1 MKLKYITVSL
11 LLMGLVACNNKE
23 GAQSKEEEKTET
35 LFTLLEPEETGV
47 TFINKVQNQKNF
59 NIFKYRNFYNGGG
72 VAIGDINNDG
82 LADIYLTANM
92 GSNKLFLNK
101 GNFTFEDVTQKS
113 KTALSDH
120 WSTGVVFVDLNHDG
134 LLDIYVCNAGFVKGQ
149 NQKNAL
155 FINQGNMLFEEQ
167 AAMYGLDESGYT
179 THAAFFDYDKD
190 GDLDAY
196 ILNNSFIPT
205 NTLNYSNKRNLR
217 ATDWPVKDFL
227 KGGGDKLLENQDNKF
242 VDVSEKAGIYQ
253 SLIGFGLGV
262 TVGDVNEDGYE
273 DLYISNDFFERDYLY
288 LNQKDGTFAERLED
302 YFEHISHSSMGA
314 DMRDINNDGLPDIF
328 VTDMLPDEEY
338 RLKTT
343 ASFDDIN
350 LRNLKI
356 KQGFYNQ
363 FMHNTLQLNKG
374 GKFKEI
380 AFHSG
385 VAASDWSWGAL
396 MFDADNDRYT
406 DLLVCNG
413 IFHDVINLDFMDFF
427 ANDIM
432 QQMVLSGKKEDVV
445 AVIDKM
451 PSTPLQNKFF
461 KNIGEAKFEEVSTA
475 WGLPE
480 KTFSNGAAYGDLD
493 NDGDYDLVINNVN
506 QPALLY
512 KNNATNHA
520 LQIRLVGPSGNPDAI
535 GSKVFVY
542 DTNEILSRQVHPG
555 RGFQSS
561 VDYKLIFGLGEQTA
575 IDSIKIIWPDQ
586 KESFIYNNIQAD
598 TLLVFEYGDA
608 VARKGEKIV
617 AKKIF
622 TEISHDIVSHEEDD
636 WVDYYYERGLY
647 RLLSKEGPKSCV
659 ADVNGDG
666 QDDLFICGAKDK
678 PSMIYMQQ
686 NGKLEISE
694 QVDMGKHLLFE
705 DVTATFFDADGDGD
719 QDLVVGT
726 GGNRM
731 KPNEYLLRDRL
742 YLNDGNG
749 GFRISMDFKPKKG
762 MNTAKIIA
770 WDYDVDGDQDLLCF
784 SRSTPRHFGYRPI
797 HALYDNDGNGI
808 FTKVNSEQ
816 TAAFEKLGMVTDAT
830 LANIDKDDREE
841 IVIIGEF
848 AAPIIS
854 RYDGKKFIATKTN
867 LSQLHGWYYSVAATD
882 IDGDG
887 DQDLI
892 FGNHGTNNYL
902 QASEAAP
909 VHLWVHDFDNNKTT
923 DKILTYRKGAKDFPV
938 MLKKEIADQ
947 VAAIK
952 KQNIK
957 HADFATKSIPELF
970 PKTDFAKVGKYQL
983 TYMKSFVAKN
993 EGDGQH
999 FEIIPLPFESQLS
1012 SIHSILPVDYDND
1025 GDMDLLTGG
1034 NDYHLIP
1041 QFSRLDASFG
1051 ALLKNDGKGNFHFV
1065 DEQDSGIWIDGEIR
1079 DINVMELAGKE
1090 VYVFSRNGLLPVL
1103 LQRIIVNDINNQ

>member
-1 MKLKYITVSL
+1 MNFKHTVYGFIL
-11 LLMGLVACNNKE
+11 LLFGACAKDDTVTT
-23 GAQSKEEEKTET
+23 SP
-35 LFTLLEPEETGV
+35 LFTSIAPQNSGV
-47 TFINKVQNQKNF
+47 DFINKVTNSEEL
-59 NIFKYRNFYNGGG
+59 NIFTYRNFYNGGG
-72 VAIGDINNDG
+72 VGIGDLNNDG

-101 GNFTFEDVTQKS
+101 GDFTFEDVTEKS
-113 KTALSDH
+113 KTALPDH
-120 WSTGVVFVDLNHDG
+120 WSTGVVLVDINHDG

-167 AAMYGLDESGYT
+167 ATTYGLDEDGYT

-217 ATDWPVKDFL
+217 AADWPVKDFL
-227 KGGGDKLLENQDNKF
+227 KGGGDKLLENQDGQF

-262 TVGDVNEDGYE
+262 TVGDINEDGYE

-288 LNQKDGTFAERLED
+288 LNQKDGTFAEKLED

-314 DMRDINNDGLPDIF
+314 DMRDVNNDGLPDIF

-350 LRNLKI
+350 LRNLKV

-374 GKFKEI
+374 KKFKEI
-380 AFHSG
+380 SFHSG

-432 QQMVLSGKKEDVV
+432 QQMVLSGKKEDV
-445 AVIDKM
+445 ASVIDKM

-461 KNIGEAKFEEVSTA
+461 KNIGGMKFEEVATD

-512 KNNATNHA
+512 RNNATNHT
-520 LQIRLVGPSGNPDAI
+520 LQIKLVGSSENPDAI

-542 DTNEILSRQVHPG
+542 DKEEVLSRQIHPG

-561 VDYKLIFGLGEQTA
+561 VDYKLIFGLGAQTA
-575 IDSIKIIWPDQ
+575 VDSIKIIWPDQ
-586 KESFIYNNIQAD
+586 RENLIYNNIQAD
-598 TLLVFEYGDA
+598 TLLIFEHENA
-608 VARKGEKIV
+608 VTRKGKKNV

-622 TEISHDIVSHEEDD
+622 TEIPHDILAHEEDD
-636 WVDYYYERGLY
+636 WIDYYYERGLY
-647 RLLSKEGPKSCV
+647 RLLSKEGPRSCV

-666 QDDLFICGAKDK
+666 QDDLFTCGAKDK
-678 PSMIYMQQ
+678 PSMIYIQQ

-694 QVDMGKHLLFE
+694 QIDIGKHLLFE
-705 DVTATFFDADGDGD
+705 DVTGTFFDADGDGD
-719 QDLVVGT
+719 QDLVIGT
-726 GGNRM
+726 GGNHM

-749 GFRISMDFKPKKG
+749 SFNISMDFKPKKG

-770 WDYDVDGDQDLLCF
+770 FDYDADGDQDLLCF
-784 SRSTPRHFGYRPI
+784 SRSVPRNFGYRPV
-797 HALYDNDGNGI
+797 HALYDNNGYGV
-808 FTKVNSEQ
+808 FTKPAPEKITV
-816 TAAFEKLGMVTDAT
+816 FEKLSMVTDAI
-830 LANIDKDDREE
+830 LVDMDKDNRAELV
-841 IVIIGEF
+841 IVGEF
-848 AAPIIS
+848 SAPIVLK
-854 RYDGKKFIATKTN
+854 YDGEKFIQIKNN
-867 LSQLHGWYYSVAATD
+867 LSELYGWYYSVAATD
-882 IDGDG
+882 IDNDG

-902 QASEAAP
+902 QASESAP
-909 VHLWVHDFDNNKTT
+909 VHLWVHDFDDNQTT
-923 DKILTYRKGAKDFPV
+923 DKILTYRKGGKDFPV
-938 MLKKEIADQ
+938 MLKKQIADQ
-947 VAAIK
+947 VVVIK

-957 HADFATKSIPELF
+957 HADFATKSISELF
-970 PKTDFAKVGKYQL
+970 PETDFNKVGKYRL
-983 TYMKSFVAKN
+983 TYMQSFVAKN
-993 EGDGQH
+993 KGDGQN

-1012 SIHSILPVDYDND
+1012 SIHSILPVDYDDD

-1051 ALLKNDGKGNFHFV
+1051 ALLENDGKGNFQFV
-1065 DEQDSGIWIDGEIR
+1065 DEQDSGIWITGEIR
-1079 DINVMELAGKE
+1079 DIHMVRLAGKE
-1090 VYVFSRNGLLPVL
+1090 TYVFSRNDLSPVL
-1103 LQRIIVNDINNQ
+1103 IQCDEF